1 MKVNSNKK
9 ICDSAE
15 RHKKTRGFSMIE
27 LLIVVVII
35 AILSAISVPYIFQY
49 RKLYRTDDQA
59 LRVMDLVREA
69 GQLALTRRR
78 TFRVEID
85 QTANMLL
92 IIDENTITA
101 GANDDRE
108 IKAIPLEPVNEVR
121 MNTIPTGVAKPNPP
135 NYADAVFAVDAVGHR
150 NQSGATVIGNTV
162 WAARFNQNGTM
173 VNNADVPINA
183 NLYFFPPTAPG
194 SNIPRN
200 RTEVRAITMFG
211 GSGAVRFWKHN
222 NTAFVAYN

>member
-1 MKVNSNKK
+1 
-9 ICDSAE
+9 
-15 RHKKTRGFSMIE
+15 MIE

-35 AILSAISVPYIFQY
+35 GILSAISVPYIFQY

-59 LRVMDLVREA
+59 LRVMDLIRET

-78 TFRVEID
+78 TFRLEID

-108 IKAIPLEPVNEVR
+108 VKAIPLEPVNEVR
-121 MNTIPTGVAKPNPP
+121 MNTIPTGVTNPNPP

-150 NQSGATVIGNTV
+150 NRSGATVVGNTV

-173 VNNADVPINA
+173 VNNAGVPINV
-183 NLYFFPPTAPG
+183 NLYFFPPMAPG

-200 RTEVRAITMFG
+200 KTEVRAITMFG
-211 GSGAVRFWKHN
+211 GSGAVRFWKHDGA
-222 NTAFVAYN
+222 AFVAYN